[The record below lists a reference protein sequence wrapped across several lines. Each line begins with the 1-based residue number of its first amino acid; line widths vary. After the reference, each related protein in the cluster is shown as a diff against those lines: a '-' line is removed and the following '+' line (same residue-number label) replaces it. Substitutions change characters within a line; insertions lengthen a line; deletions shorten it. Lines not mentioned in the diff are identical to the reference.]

1 MGWVQVSIDSW
12 EGNNL
17 IAPATVPAAM
27 KQKRKQLMNQNKIL
41 LFGALIGAATGL
53 AAALILQRRAEK
65 TGTEISLSTGEGI
78 QLGVMIMG
86 LLRAISSLGD
96 EK

>member
-1 MGWVQVSIDSW
+1 
-12 EGNNL
+12 
-17 IAPATVPAAM
+17 
-27 KQKRKQLMNQNKIL
+27 MNQNRTL
-41 LFGALIGAATGL
+41 LFGALIGAFTGL
-53 AAALILQRRAEK
+53 AAAMILQRRAEK

>member
-1 MGWVQVSIDSW
+1 
-12 EGNNL
+12 
-17 IAPATVPAAM
+17 
-27 KQKRKQLMNQNKIL
+27 MNQNRVL

-53 AAALILQRRAEK
+53 AAALILHRRAEK

-96 EK
+96 DK